1 MRAKAMQAQK
11 NAPVD
16 KDLGPIMEEG
26 SGQQPADEV
35 NKKHEDIKKRAALMA
50 SKKRRQLGKQSVLQE
65 SMMSSTT
72 KMASSEVPTEDISDT
87 VSVVSEMS
95 SASSFAVQPFI
106 THLQTRELI
115 QRQPSPE
122 KAELSVDSNEPKELD
137 D

>member
-1 MRAKAMQAQK
+1 
-11 NAPVD
+11 
-16 KDLGPIMEEG
+16 
-26 SGQQPADEV
+26 
-35 NKKHEDIKKRAALMA
+35 
-50 SKKRRQLGKQSVLQE
+50 
-65 SMMSSTT
+65 MSSTT

-115 QRQPSPE
+115 QSKPSPE
-122 KAELSVDSNEPKELD
+122 KAELSIDSTEPKELD